1 MTESHLPSIPSGPLA
16 PGRPALSRSRKL
28 LFSAIAISL
37 VLAILEGAGTIVD
50 ARYGFRARLVEALD
64 NLERLSQ
71 PVAPGR
77 LTWPDDTIR
86 LRVDGPPPSSKE
98 TYVVGQRVIP
108 GASDAGYQSFVRPDG
123 LANEPRKRIFVVGES
138 AAFGYPYPMEF
149 WFGNMLQKRV
159 ADEYVVLNAG
169 QISWGSPDLV
179 PLVTRIVEHYRPAAI
194 ILFVGNNEWQ
204 HWSGLDQLT
213 AVNRAGRVLR
223 AAGASRAV
231 AALAWWWLRHAAADR
246 GPVTRDFVPRYQ
258 LEGIDYAMAHPAERY
273 GSPAMTTWLDARSM
287 FVDAFRRNLTEMV
300 TMAKVRGV
308 HVVLMPTPINYR
320 LSPAWSHPQPE
331 SYHQGS
337 SAAVRELLRRAVS
350 LAGAGSN
357 AEGLAVIDQALRLD
371 SDPPML
377 HYVRGEVL
385 RAMGRHGEAEASYAS
400 ARERM
405 VGHLGSPLSFQAV
418 VREVAGATSAELVD
432 VPRLFDEYEHR
443 MGSFYNEHLVADDC
457 HPTPLGHRVI
467 ADALTAVFRK

>member
-1 MTESHLPSIPSGPLA
+1 MTV
-16 PGRPALSRSRKL
+16 SRKL
-28 LFSAIAISL
+28 LFGAIATCL
-37 VLAILEGAGTIVD
+37 FAGILEGAGAIVD
-50 ARYGFRARLVEALD
+50 ARYGFRARLFEALD
-64 NLERLSQ
+64 NLERRSRPL
-71 PVAPGR
+71 APGP

-86 LRVDGPPPSSKE
+86 LRVAGPPPSNE

-108 GASDAGYQSFVRPDG
+108 GASDTGYQAFLKPDG
-123 LANEPRKRIFVVGES
+123 LANEPRKRIFIVGES
-138 AAFGYPYPMEF
+138 AAFGYPYPLEF
-149 WFGNMLQKRV
+149 SFGNMLQKRL

-169 QISWGSPDLV
+169 QISWGSPNLV
-179 PLVTRIVEHYRPAAI
+179 PLVARIVEHYQPAAI

-213 AVNRAGRVLR
+213 TVNRAGRVLR
-223 AAGASRAV
+223 VAGSSRAV
-231 AALAWWWLRHAAADR
+231 AALAWWWLRQATADR
-246 GPVTRDFVPRYQ
+246 PTVARDFVPRYQ
-258 LEGIDYAMAHPAERY
+258 LEGIDYALAHPAERY
-273 GSPAMTTWLDARSM
+273 GSPAVTAWRDARSM

-300 TMAKVRGV
+300 TTAQGRGV
-308 HVVLMPTPINYR
+308 RVVLMPTPMNYR

-331 SYHQGS
+331 SYNQSS
-337 SAAVRELLRRAVS
+337 SAAVRELLKRAVDQ
-350 LAGAGSN
+350 GATGSN
-357 AEGLAVIDQALRLD
+357 AEALKAIDQALSMD

-385 RAMGRHGEAEASYAS
+385 RAMGRHAEAEAAYAT

-443 MGSFYNEHLVADDC
+443 INSFYNEHLIADDC

-467 ADALTAVFRK
+467 ADALTPLFRK

>member
-1 MTESHLPSIPSGPLA
+1 MTES
-16 PGRPALSRSRKL
+16 SRKL
-28 LFSAIAISL
+28 LFSVITMSL
-37 VLAILEGAGTIVD
+37 VVVILEGAGAIVD
-50 ARYGFRARLVEALD
+50 ARYGFRARLFEALD
-64 NLERLSQ
+64 NLERQSRPL
-71 PVAPGR
+71 APGR

-86 LRVDGPPPSSKE
+86 LRVAGPPPASNE

-108 GASDAGYQSFVRPDG
+108 GASEKGHQAFVRPDG
-123 LANEPRKRIFVVGES
+123 FANEPRKRIFVVGES

-149 WFGNMLQKRV
+149 WFGNMLQKRL

-179 PLVTRIVEHYRPAAI
+179 PLVTRIVEHYQPAAI

-223 AAGASRAV
+223 VAGSSRAV
-231 AALAWWWLRHAAADR
+231 AALAWWWLRQAAAAHR
-246 GPVTRDFVPRYQ
+246 TVERDFVPRYQ
-258 LEGIDYAMAHPAERY
+258 LEGTDYALAHPAERY
-273 GSPAMTTWLDARSM
+273 GSPAVTTWRDARSM

-300 TMAKVRGV
+300 TTAQARGV
-308 HVVLMPTPINYR
+308 HVVLMPTPMNYR

-331 SYHQGS
+331 SYNQS
-337 SAAVRELLRRAVS
+337 TSPAVRELLRRAVS
-350 LAGAGSN
+350 QAGTGSN
-357 AEGLAVIDQALRLD
+357 IEALAAIDQALTLD

-385 RAMGRHGEAEASYAS
+385 RAMGRHGEAEAAYAS

-443 MGSFYNEHLVADDC
+443 MGSFYNEHLIADDC

-467 ADALTAVFRK
+467 ADALTPVFRK

>member
-1 MTESHLPSIPSGPLA
+1 MTESDSPSIPSEA
-16 PGRPALSRSRKL
+16 PASGRPPLSRSRKL
-28 LFSAIAISL
+28 LFSAIATCL
-37 VLAILEGAGTIVD
+37 VLAILEGTGAIAD
-50 ARYGFRARLVEALD
+50 ARYGFRARLFEALD
-64 NLERLSQ
+64 NLERLSG

-86 LRVDGPPPSSKE
+86 LRVAGAPPSGK

-108 GASDAGYQSFVRPDG
+108 GATDTGYQAFVRPDG
-123 LANEPRKRIFVVGES
+123 FANEPRKRIFVVGES

-149 WFGNMLQKRV
+149 WFGNMLQKRL

-169 QISWGSPDLV
+169 QISWSSPDLV
-179 PLVTRIVEHYRPAAI
+179 PLVARIVERYQPTAI

-204 HWSGLDQLT
+204 HWSGLNQLT

-223 AAGASRAV
+223 AAGSSRAG
-231 AALAWWWLRHAAADR
+231 AALAWWWLRHAASDR
-246 GPVTRDFVPRYQ
+246 PAVARDFVPRYQ
-258 LEGIDYAMAHPAERY
+258 LEGIDYALAHPAERY
-273 GSPAMTTWLDARSM
+273 GSPAVTTWRDARNM

-300 TMAKVRGV
+300 TTAKVRGV

-331 SYHQGS
+331 SYNPRA
-337 SAAVRELLRRAVS
+337 SAEVRDLLKRAVNQ
-350 LAGAGSN
+350 AGTGSN
-357 AEGLAVIDQALRLD
+357 VEALATIDQALSLD

-385 RAMGRHGEAEASYAS
+385 RTMGRHGEAEAAYAS

-418 VREVAGATSAELVD
+418 VRDVAAATAAELVD

-457 HPTPLGHRVI
+457 HPTPLGQRII
-467 ADALTAVFRK
+467 ADALTPLFRK